1 MLLSMPITSDTT
13 NIPIEET
20 NTKIEPVAI
29 PDIVIGTVT
38 FKMPL
43 LVLPLNHKLLLAYA
57 YQAAQSL
64 HTLVKS

>member
-29 PDIVIGTVT
+29 PDIVIGTVI
-38 FKMPL
+38 FQNAFIG
-43 LVLPLNHKLLLAYA
+43 VALNHKPLLAYA
-57 YQAAQSL
+57 YPAAQLL